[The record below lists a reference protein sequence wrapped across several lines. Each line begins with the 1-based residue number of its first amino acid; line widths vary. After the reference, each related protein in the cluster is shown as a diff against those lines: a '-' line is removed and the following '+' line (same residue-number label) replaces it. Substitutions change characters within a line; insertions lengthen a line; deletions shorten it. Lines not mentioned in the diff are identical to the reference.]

1 MLLHPTEYFL
11 CTHTSPRL
19 GNVTHLPSTQKKT
32 YRIRQTEE
40 TEEYSPDKRT
50 RQTLEELSEVE
61 ISSVPDKEFTV
72 MIKKI
77 LKEFMIR
84 MDEHTETFNKD
95 SENIKKCQTELKN
108 NIAEIKKIYSINST
122 VNDTD
127 KWISTWKKRVVVVTQ
142 TKQKKEFHTMRII

>member
-1 MLLHPTEYFL
+1 
-11 CTHTSPRL
+11 
-19 GNVTHLPSTQKKT
+19 
-32 YRIRQTEE
+32 
-40 TEEYSPDKRT
+40 
-50 RQTLEELSEVE
+50 
-61 ISSVPDKEFTV
+61 
-72 MIKKI
+72 MI
-77 LKEFMIR
+77 M
-84 MDEHTETFNKD
+84 MVEHTETFNKD

>member
-1 MLLHPTEYFL
+1 MLLHPTEHFL

-61 ISSVPDKEFTV
+61 ISSVTDKEFTV

-77 LKEFMIR
+77 L
-84 MDEHTETFNKD
+84 
-95 SENIKKCQTELKN
+95 
-108 NIAEIKKIYSINST
+108 NS
-122 VNDTD
+122 
-127 KWISTWKKRVVVVTQ
+127 
-142 TKQKKEFHTMRII
+142 